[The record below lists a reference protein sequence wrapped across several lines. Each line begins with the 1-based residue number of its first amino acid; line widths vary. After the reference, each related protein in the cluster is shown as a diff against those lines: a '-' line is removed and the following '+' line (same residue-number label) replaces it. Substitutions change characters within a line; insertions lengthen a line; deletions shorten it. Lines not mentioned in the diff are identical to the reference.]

1 MFSAA
6 VHTRAYTHAN
16 THSYAQLLSF
26 CTSVCSRKYHPHAHA
41 RNVHDPTLAL
51 KTRSPSN
58 QHKTKQ
64 AEGTVVETVTDVIEI
79 ALALLAEAGV
89 VGGKD
94 VTATVTARLGG
105 GIAPATETG
114 TAGIGVMRT
123 LLGGTRNLQMRKR
136 STIRLRRR
144 LR

>member
-1 MFSAA
+1 M
-6 VHTRAYTHAN
+6 
-16 THSYAQLLSF
+16 
-26 CTSVCSRKYHPHAHA
+26 
-41 RNVHDPTLAL
+41 
-51 KTRSPSN
+51 
-58 QHKTKQ
+58 
-64 AEGTVVETVTDVIEI
+64 VETVTDVIEI

-94 VTATVTARLGG
+94 VTATVTVTARLGG